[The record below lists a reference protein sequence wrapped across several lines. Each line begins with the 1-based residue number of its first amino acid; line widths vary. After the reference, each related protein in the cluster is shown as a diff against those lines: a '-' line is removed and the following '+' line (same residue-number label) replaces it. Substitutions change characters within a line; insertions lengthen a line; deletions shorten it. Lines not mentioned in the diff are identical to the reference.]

1 MDSNS
6 LWKYIKNRNTIQHG
20 KHVKAVVQDK
30 LRAAIAI
37 LLLCCSALPSAAIK
51 KEDGVYRIGTAQ
63 ELNEFISLVDGE
75 DSAACATLTADIDF
89 SAYDNMIGVKRRYT
103 GTFDGCCHKI
113 TVNYDSP
120 GEYRGLFKF
129 IGEGCEVKNLQVAG
143 RILSH
148 NQYAAG
154 LVADMYSGTVSN
166 CLVTVD
172 IESDYTD
179 DCTYGGIS
187 GFTTGDT
194 RIRNCVYAGS
204 IKAPLGKRVGGL
216 VGWVDNPGTVVENSI
231 AICHAELGT
240 DENSNSVVR
249 CHDRSYVKLHNVFY
263 VNDIKSGFDGAQKV
277 SFEDLQNGRIFYQ
290 VLGSEIYSA
299 EQQLDQYEQDLHVAN
314 VKLRLIA
321 VIALLLALL
330 LINLLLLY
338 RYRRRQTRLLFQKLL
353 VEHALWEGRQQ
364 RILEFKPQPAEEFI
378 DIAQANRDEED
389 SGEIIVME
397 KESLAENV
405 ADVKIMDEAESD
417 KEATAPDGT
426 LPKDEEASETKGQ
439 ETNQEE
445 LRRIYQLAQ
454 KGMAEHQ
461 YYTDTELDV
470 RKLALHIG
478 TNRSALS
485 RAINRFSDGKNFS
498 VWLAEYRLNHAIE
511 LMDNMERLLSP
522 EDIAARSGFSSR
534 STFYRQFK
542 TLTGL
547 TPKQYLRNR
556 RG

>member
-1 MDSNS
+1 MEPNS
-6 LWKYIKNRNTIQHG
+6 LWQYVKTNNTIRNGRRDISGIQ
-20 KHVKAVVQDK
+20 VK
-30 LRAAIAI
+30 LRTAIAI
-37 LLLCCSALPSAAIK
+37 LLLCCSTIPSAAIK
-51 KEDGVYRIGTAQ
+51 KEEGSYRIGTAQ
-63 ELNEFISLVDGE
+63 ELKEFIRLVEE

-89 SAYDNMIGVKRRYT
+89 SVYDDMIGSKRRYT

-120 GEYRGLFKF
+120 GEYKGLFKF

-143 RILSH
+143 HILSH

-154 LVADMYSGTVSN
+154 LVADIYSGTVSN

-172 IESDYTD
+172 IESDYTG

-187 GFTTGDT
+187 GFTTGET

-216 VGWVDNPGTVVENSI
+216 VGWVDNPGTFIENSI

-277 SFEDLQNGRIFYQ
+277 SFEELQNGRIFYQ

-299 EQQLDQYEQDLHVAN
+299 EQQLDQYEQDLYVAK

-321 VIALLLALL
+321 VIALLLTLL
-330 LINLLLLY
+330 LINLFLIY

-364 RILEFKPQPAEEFI
+364 RILDFNPQPAEKFI
-378 DIAQANRDEED
+378 DIVGTDRTDEG
-389 SGEIIVME
+389 SREIIVLA
-397 KESLAENV
+397 KESQAENV
-405 ADVKIMDEAESD
+405 ADDTLMDEAESD
-417 KEATAPDGT
+417 TEDTAQDGT
-426 LPKDEEASETKGQ
+426 LPKEVEASEPEGK
-439 ETNQEE
+439 ETNHEE
-445 LRRIYQLAQ
+445 LRRIYQLVQ
-454 KGMAEHQ
+454 KDMAEHQ
-461 YYTDTELDV
+461 YYTDMELDI

-478 TNRSALS
+478 TNRSTLS

-498 VWLAEYRLNHAIE
+498 VWLAEYRLNYAIE
-511 LMDNMERLLSP
+511 LMDNMERPLSP
-522 EDIAARSGFSSR
+522 EEIAARSGFSSR

-542 TLTGL
+542 TFTGL